1 MQGLH
6 QIKTIGLTAIA
17 PIVWGSTYIVTTEL
31 LPPESPLLA
40 STIRAL
46 PAGLFLVLISKT
58 LPDRKWLLRL
68 AVLGFL
74 NIGLFFYCLFFA
86 ATYLPGGMAAIVM
99 SIQPMV
105 VILLSW
111 KWLKLELSSR
121 QMLASAVGILGIV
134 LLVINSAVQIDF
146 TGVAVAS
153 VGTLSMASGVVLT
166 KKWQRPQGMTLLG
179 FTGWQLLFGGFMLLP
194 VALWVEGQPEYLSL
208 PNYIGYLYLSVIG
221 AILGYSL
228 WFRGIEKLPPITVS
242 FLGFLSSVS
251 ACVLGYLVLDQT
263 LTWLQLLG
271 AMFVLVAIV
280 LAAPRVAASSN
291 QPNALLSPSFK
302 KELI

>member
-58 LPDRKWLLRL
+58 LPDSKWLLRL

-111 KWLKLELSSR
+111 KWLESELSSR

-134 LLVINSAVQIDF
+134 LLVINSAVQINL

-194 VALWVEGQPEYLSL
+194 VALWVEGLPESLGL

-221 AILGYSL
+221 AILGYAL

-271 AMFVLVAIV
+271 AMFVLIAIV

-291 QPNALLSPSFK
+291 KPNDLLSPSFK

>member
-111 KWLKLELSSR
+111 KWLESELSSR

-134 LLVINSAVQIDF
+134 LLVINSAVQINL

-153 VGTLSMASGVVLT
+153 VGTLSMATGVVLT

-194 VALWVEGQPEYLSL
+194 VALCVEGLPESLSL

-271 AMFVLVAIV
+271 AMFVLMAIV

-291 QPNALLSPSFK
+291 KPNDLLSPSFK